1 MMSDCGNHD
10 TELYCLLT
18 SGFEIY
24 IKIYMF
30 NEMYNLNHLKIYTF
44 GRLRHRGLYTGPF
57 LPALKP
63 SNFFWTQLGMETTV
77 VPKKWNKQALASY
90 NGEV

>member
-24 IKIYMF
+24 IKKIYMF
-30 NEMYNLNHLKIYTF
+30 NEMYNLNNLKIYTF
-44 GRLRHRGLYTGPF
+44 ARLQHNSLYTGPF
-57 LPALKP
+57 LPALKA
-63 SNFFWTQLGMETTV
+63 SNFF
-77 VPKKWNKQALASY
+77 
-90 NGEV
+90 